1 VHHFASGDKR
11 NYYGKGDVVAY
22 RLQRD
27 GRVAEGQSPVFGA
40 SVTLLIYGDAFW
52 PTYAT
57 GDNTDLVATDSMKNF
72 IQRETLAY
80 TGTGLESY
88 ARFLAEKFLSTYPQ
102 TEGVQVEALEIPYGE
117 IADSKVAFAHAGP
130 ERATVRLELQRN
142 SVEFRT
148 VEVCSGIRGFKLLR
162 LGGSAF
168 TGFVRDQYTTLPEIK
183 TRPLHMWLDLE
194 WSYTEPEA
202 AFHLNV
208 RGRATD
214 RVRTM
219 VHEIFN
225 GFESGSIQE
234 IIYKIGMAMLEQI
247 PEIAEVRLE
256 ANNRTWD
263 AVVEVGEEVGVY
275 TEARPPFGCL
285 GLTLRR

>member
-1 VHHFASGDKR
+1 MHHFASGAKR

-40 SVTLLIYGDAFW
+40 NVTILIYGDAFW
-52 PTYAT
+52 PTYST
-57 GDNTDLVATDSMKNF
+57 GDNTGLVATDSMKNF
-72 IQRETLAY
+72 VQRETLAY

-88 ARFLAEKFLSTYPQ
+88 ARFLAEKFLATYPQ
-102 TEGVQVEALEIPYGE
+102 TEGVQIEAVEIPYAE
-117 IADSKVAFAHAGP
+117 IPDSKVAFAPAGP

-142 SVEFRT
+142 NHEFGM

-183 TRPLHMWLDLE
+183 NRPLHMWLDLE
-194 WSYTEPEA
+194 WSYVDSEA
-202 AFHLNV
+202 AFHGGV
-208 RGRATD
+208 TA
-214 RVRTM
+214 RVRAK

-234 IIYKIGMAMLEQI
+234 IIYKIGMAVLEQI
-247 PEIAEVRLE
+247 PGIAEVRLE

-263 AVVEVGEEVGVY
+263 AVVEVGQEVGVY

-285 GLTLRR
+285 GLTLHR

>member
-27 GRVAEGQSPVFGA
+27 GRVAEGQSAVFGA
-40 SVTLLIYGDAFW
+40 NVTILIYGDAFW
-52 PTYAT
+52 PTYTT
-57 GDNTDLVATDSMKNF
+57 GDNTGLVATDSMKNF
-72 IQRETLAY
+72 VQRETLAY
-80 TGTGLESY
+80 TGSDLESY

-102 TEGVQVEALEIPYGE
+102 AEGVQIEALEIPYAELPG
-117 IADSKVAFAHAGP
+117 SNVAFAPAGP

-142 SVEFRT
+142 DVEFRA
-148 VEVCSGIRGFKLLR
+148 VEVCSGIRGFRLLR

-183 TRPLHMWLDLE
+183 NRPLHMWLDLE
-194 WSYTEPEA
+194 WSYTESEA
-202 AFHLNV
+202 AFGKGQV
-208 RGRATD
+208 TA

-219 VHEIFN
+219 VHEIFH

-234 IIYKIGMAMLEQI
+234 IIYKIGTAMLERI